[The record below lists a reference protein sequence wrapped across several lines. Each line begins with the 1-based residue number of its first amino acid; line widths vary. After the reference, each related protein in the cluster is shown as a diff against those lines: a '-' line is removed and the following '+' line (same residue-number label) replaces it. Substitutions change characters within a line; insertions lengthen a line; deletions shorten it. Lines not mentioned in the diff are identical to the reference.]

1 MGHITNTDSINIADT
16 LQQMA
21 TQISA
26 TVASSPTLSKPML
39 IGIHT
44 GGVWVA
50 QRLRTLL
57 GYTEPLATL
66 DISFYRDD
74 FSRVGLN
81 PQCKSSELPATIE
94 NRNIILIDDVL
105 YTGRTIRAAM
115 NEIFSYGRPNQV
127 KLGVLIERSG
137 REIPI
142 QADFVGC
149 AMNLDPSE
157 QVKLTDEN
165 GKLELNVI
173 NLALKNGTQES
184 DDAI

>member
-1 MGHITNTDSINIADT
+1 MGNSGDIAIDIEKT
-16 LQQMA
+16 IQDMA
-21 TQISA
+21 NQISA
-26 TVASSPTLSKPML
+26 ESLTEPLL

-50 QRLRTLL
+50 QRLHTLL
-57 GYTEPLATL
+57 DYSEPLGTL

-81 PQCKSSELPATIE
+81 PEVKSSELPTAIE
-94 NRNIILIDDVL
+94 DRNIILIDDVL

-115 NEIFSYGRPNQV
+115 NEIFSYGRPNIV

-142 QADFVGC
+142 QADVVGC
-149 AMNLDPSE
+149 TMNLDESR
-157 QVKLTDEN
+157 QAKLVNQDGT
-165 GKLELNVI
+165 LQLRI
-173 NLALKNGTQES
+173 LKTGTTQ
-184 DDAI
+184 

>member
-1 MGHITNTDSINIADT
+1 MGDYDNNSIDIDKIIRD
-16 LQQMA
+16 MA
-21 TQISA
+21 ENISA
-26 TVASSPTLSKPML
+26 LNLPDPLM

-50 QRLRTLL
+50 ERLHTLL
-57 GYTEPLATL
+57 GFTEQLGTL

-81 PQCKSSELPATIE
+81 PEVKTSELPTAVE

-115 NEIFSYGRPNQV
+115 NEIFSYGRPSIV

-142 QADFVGC
+142 QADITGC
-149 AMNLDPSE
+149 TMSLDES
-157 QVKLTDEN
+157 QQAKLVNQDGEL
-165 GKLELNVI
+165 KLNVI
-173 NLALKNGTQES
+173 TTGNKA
-184 DDAI
+184 

>member
-1 MGHITNTDSINIADT
+1 MNIEDSIQSLA
-16 LQQMA
+16 A
-21 TQISA
+21 QISA
-26 TVASSPTLSKPML
+26 VNLPDPLL

-50 QRLRTLL
+50 RRLHSLL

-81 PQCKSSELPATIE
+81 PEVKSSEFPAAIE
-94 NRNIILIDDVL
+94 TRNIILVDDVL
-105 YTGRTIRAAM
+105 YIGRTIRAAM

-142 QADFVGC
+142 QADFIGC
-149 AMNLDPSE
+149 VMNLDHS
-157 QVKLTDEN
+157 QQIKLTHED
-165 GKLELNVI
+165 GKLELVTKSSVQVGI
-173 NLALKNGTQES
+173 QR
-184 DDAI
+184 

>member
-1 MGHITNTDSINIADT
+1 MSSTDTSTDTGIDIEGAIQEMAEQIA
-16 LQQMA
+16 A
-21 TQISA
+21 HNPANPI
-26 TVASSPTLSKPML
+26 L

-44 GGVWVA
+44 GGVWIA
-50 QRLRTLL
+50 QRLQRILD
-57 GYTEPLATL
+57 YNEPLGSL

-81 PQCKSSELPATIE
+81 PEVKSSELPVAIE
-94 NRNIILIDDVL
+94 DRNIILIDDVL

-142 QADFVGC
+142 QADFVGY
-149 AMNLDPSE
+149 AMDQLDESR
-157 QVKLTDEN
+157 QVKLTNEN

-173 NLALKNGTQES
+173 KIGASKTAASKTG
-184 DDAI
+184 APG

>member
-1 MGHITNTDSINIADT
+1 MSDCDDNSIDIDKTIIA
-16 LQQMA
+16 MA
-21 TQISA
+21 EQISA
-26 TVASSPTLSKPML
+26 LNLPDPLL

-50 QRLRTLL
+50 ERLHQLL
-57 GYTEPLATL
+57 GCNEQLGTL

-81 PQCKSSELPATIE
+81 PEVKTSALPTAVE

-115 NEIFSYGRPNQV
+115 NEIFSYGRPNIV

-137 REIPI
+137 REILI
-142 QADFVGC
+142 QADITGC
-149 AMNLDPSE
+149 AMDLDES
-157 QVKLTDEN
+157 QQAKLVNQDGEL
-165 GKLELNVI
+165 KLNVI
-173 NLALKNGTQES
+173 TTGKQA
-184 DDAI
+184 

>member
-1 MGHITNTDSINIADT
+1 MSTGTSIDTDIDVEQTIQSLAEQIAADNP
-16 LQQMA
+16 A
-21 TQISA
+21 NPI
-26 TVASSPTLSKPML
+26 L

-44 GGVWVA
+44 GGVWIA
-50 QRLRTLL
+50 QRLHRVLSNS
-57 GYTEPLATL
+57 EPLGSL

-81 PQCKSSELPATIE
+81 PEVKSSELPVSVE

-127 KLGVLIERSG
+127 KLGVLIERPG

-142 QADFVGC
+142 QADFVGYTM
-149 AMNLDPSE
+149 APQLDESR
-157 QVKLTDEN
+157 QVKLTN
-165 GKLELNVI
+165 TNSLLELKVI
-173 NLALKNGTQES
+173 KTGAAG
-184 DDAI
+184 